1 MFSLSK
7 YINTVR
13 LKNPIKGQI
22 IIMSTFFLKK
32 WFCTFIFG
40 GSIGHVQSIHYQI
53 TPSNIKPSIWP
64 LKQLF
69 SSLLEDLFNMKV
81 SYLDWRWLKSRC
93 CYTDTTCH
101 PVPWLQEKK
110 KISKPTMVL
119 GMLGKPQSEEGTD
132 SPIILWTLSPIA
144 LLFAFPHSHKFW
156 SLPSPTQLH
165 HNFCRTCT
173 NLQPGLWPTFVTWI
187 KTYSAQTQLPIH
199 FSDLQFSPWSDRC
212 FLGLFP
218 VLLPYTEDH
227 LPQASFLV
235 SWAANNMQKTQWPGF
250 IKVPKHCEQ
259 GPEKIPSSS
268 VVLRWLSHAI
278 ELF

>member
-110 KISKPTMVL
+110 NDQQTHNGSGHARKATEWRGNWFPNYFVNTITNCSFICISTFPQVL
-119 GMLGKPQSEEGTD
+119 V
-132 SPIILWTLSPIA
+132 
-144 LLFAFPHSHKFW
+144 
-156 SLPSPTQLH
+156 
-165 HNFCRTCT
+165 
-173 NLQPGLWPTFVTWI
+173 PTFSNSASPQFLQNMHKSSARFVTNI
-187 KTYSAQTQLPIH
+187 C
-199 FSDLQFSPWSDRC
+199 DLD
-212 FLGLFP
+212 
-218 VLLPYTEDH
+218 
-227 LPQASFLV
+227 
-235 SWAANNMQKTQWPGF
+235 
-250 IKVPKHCEQ
+250 
-259 GPEKIPSSS
+259 
-268 VVLRWLSHAI
+268 
-278 ELF
+278 